1 MNASKPDKEME
12 QFQADLLQG
21 VREMNAGIAGRVTR
35 VALTPH
41 TARHIALGQLKA
53 KRGEED

>member
-1 MNASKPDKEME
+1 ME

-21 VREMNAGIAGRVTR
+21 VREMEAGIAGRVTR